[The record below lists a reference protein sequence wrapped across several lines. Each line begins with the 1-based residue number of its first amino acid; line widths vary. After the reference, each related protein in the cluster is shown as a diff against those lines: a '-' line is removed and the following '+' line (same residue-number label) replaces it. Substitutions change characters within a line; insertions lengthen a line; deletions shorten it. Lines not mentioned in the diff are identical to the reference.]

1 MSEDSTKEALLRA
14 STPPSKALF
23 STLITANHIL
33 HYHNVVDGKVVNL
46 CTFYGQS
53 KCV

>member
-1 MSEDSTKEALLRA
+1 MGDDQTRAALLKA

-33 HYHNVVDGKVVNL
+33 HYHNVVDGKSSIV
-46 CTFYGQS
+46 YS
-53 KCV
+53 